1 MYHLG
6 PNNDESMDHGA
17 IEALINRLPNDL
29 ATFVAED
36 NKNFDEERKKWL
48 IDQENRKKQE
58 ALAQEKE
65 LQSLIAGVEP
75 DSSNDVEVMRRNLDR
90 ARYPDLL

>member
-1 MYHLG
+1 
-6 PNNDESMDHGA
+6 MDHGA